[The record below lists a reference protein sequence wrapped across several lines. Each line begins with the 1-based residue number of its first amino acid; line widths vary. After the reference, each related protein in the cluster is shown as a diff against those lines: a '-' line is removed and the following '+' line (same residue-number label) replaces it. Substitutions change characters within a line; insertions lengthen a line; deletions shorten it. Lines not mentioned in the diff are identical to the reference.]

1 MHVFAAHCTLSTEA
15 RDFMRTLTLWGAI
28 AALAVAAGAGIWWVQ
43 GQGAGS
49 KGATSAVSAGTAAS
63 APPVSVTTMVVGRR
77 DWPVRLA
84 ASGTVSALNTVEIR
98 AQVSSVVTQVNI
110 REGQFVKAGQLLFT
124 LDSRADEANL
134 AKAQAQ
140 LERDQAAL
148 ADAQRQ
154 LARSRDLFNQNF
166 VSQSAVDTNLTLVD
180 SQQAAVSASR
190 AAVAAAKV
198 SLSYNR
204 IVAPSAGRAGA
215 INVFAGSYVQPS
227 SPALVTITQ
236 LDPIAVT
243 FTLPQRDL
251 PEVLAA
257 LKAGNAPV
265 QAALPDATGGALVGR
280 LQFVDNA
287 VDAASGTVKV
297 KAVFDN
303 RDLRLWPGAFVN
315 VQLSVQ
321 TLKDAIVV
329 PQAAIV
335 QGTSATTVFVVGGD
349 GKVAVRKVA
358 LLASAGNDAVVS
370 GLEPGTKVVV
380 EGKQNLRPGSAV
392 REREAEAAAGAKTGP
407 GRPGQGASD
416 AGAIHGPAAS
426 QARPVP

>member
-1 MHVFAAHCTLSTEA
+1 
-15 RDFMRTLTLWGAI
+15 MRKLTLWVLWGTA
-28 AALAVAAGAGIWWVQ
+28 AALLAVGGAGWWKQSRGVGAAGAPTE
-43 GQGAGS
+43 GA
-49 KGATSAVSAGTAAS
+49 AAPVAAAS
-63 APPVSVTTMVVGRR
+63 APPVHVTTITAERR
-77 DWPVRLA
+77 DWPVRLS

-98 AQVSSVVTQVNI
+98 AQVSSVVAKVHI
-110 REGQFVKAGQLLFT
+110 KEGQFVKAGELLFT

-154 LARSRDLFNQNF
+154 LARSRDLLSQKF

-180 SQQAAVSASR
+180 AQQAAVSADR
-190 AAVAAAKV
+190 AAVAAARV

-227 SPALVTITQ
+227 SAALVTITQ

-251 PEVLAA
+251 PDVLTA
-257 LKAGNAPV
+257 LKAGDAPV
-265 QAALPDATGGALVGR
+265 RAELPEASSRGGGTLTGR

-287 VDAASGTVKV
+287 VDASSGTVKV

-303 RDLRLWPGAFVN
+303 KDLLLWPGAYVN

-321 TLKDAIVV
+321 TLKGAIVI

-335 QGTSATTVFVVGGD
+335 QGASAKTVFIVGPD
-349 GKVAVRKVA
+349 GRAAPRTVEV
-358 LLASAGNDAVVS
+358 LAAAGNEAVVS
-370 GLEPGTKVVV
+370 GVEPGTKVIV
-380 EGKQNLRPGSAV
+380 EGKQNLRPGSPV
-392 REREAEAAAGAKTGP
+392 RERPADAAPAAKAGGSP
-407 GRPGQGASD
+407 GGQGASGMAARD
-416 AGAIHGPAAS
+416 GAAS
-426 QARPVP
+426 QGRPAP

>member
-1 MHVFAAHCTLSTEA
+1 VALLAGAA
-15 RDFMRTLTLWGAI
+15 
-28 AALAVAAGAGIWWVQ
+28 AAGYWWTQVRTVDS
-43 GQGAGS
+43 GVVAPGGAAS
-49 KGATSAVSAGTAAS
+49 VASRPGASVSAS
-63 APPVSVTTMVVGRR
+63 PVIVTTFTTALR
-77 DWPVRLA
+77 DWPVMLP

-98 AQVSSVVTQVNI
+98 AQVSSVVVKVHI
-110 REGQFVKAGQLLFT
+110 KEGQFVKAGEVLFT

-140 LERDQAAL
+140 LERDQATL

-154 LARSRDLFNQNF
+154 LARSRDLLNQKF

-180 SQQAAVSASR
+180 SQQAAVSADR
-190 AAVAAAKV
+190 AALAAARV
-198 SLSYNR
+198 NLSYNR

-243 FTLPQRDL
+243 FTLPQRNL
-251 PEVLAA
+251 PDVLAA

-265 QAALPDATGGALVGR
+265 QATLPDARGELTGA

-303 RDLRLWPGAFVN
+303 KNLLLWPGAYVN
-315 VQLSVQ
+315 VLLSVQ
-321 TLKDAIVV
+321 TMKGVIAI

-335 QGTSATTVFVVGGD
+335 QGANAKTVFVVGAD
-349 GKVAVRKVA
+349 GKAAPRKIE
-358 LLASAGNDAVVS
+358 LLAAAGTDAIVS
-370 GLEPGTKVVV
+370 GLEPGMKVVV

-392 REREAEAAAGAKTGP
+392 RERAADAAPEGKSGGRRGQAASGAGAG
-407 GRPGQGASD
+407 D
-416 AGAIHGPAAS
+416 VAAS
-426 QARPVP
+426 QARPSP